1 MAGWCV
7 VGFLVAV
14 LGSSIANPRVTF
26 PENILR
32 SQNRIVSGW
41 EAEEGQFPYQIS
53 LRMVN
58 LDGRVN
64 GCGGTIIHPEWGLTA
79 AHCTATRVTIVIRAG
94 TVNLTRPES
103 IFETTTYYNHP
114 QYIEALQSVVQP
126 HDIGLLKFNRVLQ
139 FTDRIQPVRLQ
150 SSFDANKDYSDVRL
164 QASGWG
170 RTWTSGES
178 PENLNW
184 VYLRGVS
191 NAFCRGLY
199 GSIVIDSTICASG
212 YNVTS
217 QSTCQG
223 DSGGP
228 LLVEDVDGQL
238 TQIGISSFVS
248 GTGCHTDFPAG
259 FIRTGPYHEWIS
271 EVTGLNFDVQVEPT
285 TTTVGID
292 TTTADS
298 ETTTAEPEPTTVS
311 ENEPTTVSEPEPTT
325 VSEPEPTTVSESE
338 PETEPE
344 VTEAPSKY
352 FFWFKF

>member
-1 MAGWCV
+1 M
-7 VGFLVAV
+7 
-14 LGSSIANPRVTF
+14 N
-26 PENILR
+26 
-32 SQNRIVSGW
+32 
-41 EAEEGQFPYQIS
+41 
-53 LRMVN
+53 
-58 LDGRVN
+58 
-64 GCGGTIIHPEWGLTA
+64 
-79 AHCTATRVTIVIRAG
+79 
-94 TVNLTRPES
+94 
-103 IFETTTYYNHP
+103 
-114 QYIEALQSVVQP
+114 IEALQSVVQP

-139 FTDRIQPVRLQ
+139 LTDRVQPVRLQ

-191 NAFCRGLY
+191 NSFCRGLY
-199 GSIVIDSTICASG
+199 GTIVIDSTICASG

-217 QSTCQG
+217 QSTCT
-223 DSGGP
+223 SGGP

-259 FIRTGPYHEWIS
+259 FIRTGPYHDWIS
-271 EVTGLNFDVQVEPT
+271 EVTGLNFDVQAEPT
-285 TTTVGID
+285 TTTVRID
-292 TTTADS
+292 TTTTSDS

-311 ENEPTTVSEPEPTT
+311 EAEPTTESEPESTTVSEPEPTTESEPEPTTVSEPEPTTESEPEPTT
-325 VSEPEPTTVSESE
+325 VSEPEPTTVSEPELTTVSE
-338 PETEPE
+338 TKPE
-344 VTEAPSKY
+344 VTEAPSKH

>member
-1 MAGWCV
+1 MAGWCL
-7 VGFLVAV
+7 VGFFVAV
-14 LGSSIANPRVTF
+14 LGSSVLAYPKVTF
-26 PENILR
+26 PENALR

-41 EAEEGQFPYQIS
+41 EATEGQFPYQIS

-64 GCGGTIIHPEWGLTA
+64 GCGGTIIHQEWGLTA
-79 AHCTATRVTIVIRAG
+79 AHCTATRVTIVIRTG
-94 TVNLTRPES
+94 TLNLTRPEG

-139 FTDRIQPVRLQ
+139 FTDRVQPVRLQ

-170 RTWTSGES
+170 RTWTLGES

-184 VYLRGVS
+184 VFLRGVS

-228 LLVEDVDGQL
+228 LLVEDVDGQP

-259 FIRTGPYHEWIS
+259 FIRTGPYHDWIS
-271 EVTGLNFDVQVEPT
+271 EVTELNFDVQVEPT
-285 TTTVGID
+285 TTTIGID
-292 TTTADS
+292 TTTA
-298 ETTTAEPEPTTVS
+298 EPVPTTVS
-311 ENEPTTVSEPEPTT
+311 EAEPTTVSEPEPTT
-325 VSEPEPTTVSESE
+325 VSEPE
-338 PETEPE
+338 TEPE
-344 VTEAPSKY
+344 VLEAPSKY
-352 FFWFKF
+352 FFWFRF